1 MVYSAFDATV
11 SEQDC
16 WREIEMFH
24 AISFLIVRFTVYL
37 QYIPIRFRLQAAIGR
52 SDLRDITMHGLSV
65 RVVYYQ
71 CKRKP
76 PRRKSL
82 RRRKFFDL
90 GKKSLP
96 FANEWAIIANRK
108 GDPG

>member
-1 MVYSAFDATV
+1 
-11 SEQDC
+11 
-16 WREIEMFH
+16 MFH

-52 SDLRDITMHGLSV
+52 SDLRDITMHGLSF

-76 PRRKSL
+76 PAVHPCGEENSL
-82 RRRKFFDL
+82 TL
-90 GKKSLP
+90 GKRACLLP
-96 FANEWAIIANRK
+96 MN
-108 GDPG
+108 GL